1 MNENNKIGII
11 MLDVTEDYRD
21 NYIIGVE
28 KQADKLGYK
37 TATFSIPLLDEL
49 HTKREE
55 EIYQLIDFEDYDGI
69 IFFENSFSAHKQL
82 GNMVEKL
89 LQKDCTVPVVVIG
102 ESRVYE
108 ETYLPDNSTGSKML
122 TDHLIEKHGCRTLY
136 FLGGEPN
143 QVLKNDLGFMQSL
156 QEHNIPCTNDNLLY
170 GGYWREC
177 GESLAKDIAYNVI
190 EKPDAVVCQDDTVA
204 FFFIKAL
211 YRYGIRVPADIIVT
225 GLGARADSRN
235 NILSITTYPSNA
247 EHCGRKAM
255 ARLHELISGEKA
267 PTISPPNSSVIT
279 GMSCGCGDC
288 LSSAVR
294 LQLEQDDQKRL
305 SEIYYHNSELEEK
318 LYTCSDF
325 KALHPIIYHTTYL
338 IKSASFL
345 SINIAESDTTS
356 RCIYMTDRAWSDT
369 PLLFESTRLYP
380 SDLPKQLPDYLH
392 ILPMTFA
399 GQFIG
404 HAVIGYDNPEIYDI
418 LLKRY
423 ISRLSIAIYLI
434 KFRPCL
440 TGPDLSDLLEDIK
453 TTANAS
459 TAEDT
464 IFIKK
469 ENSLI
474 KIPLDNIYYFE
485 SEGRKTMAVMKSG
498 RFETKKTLSELE
510 NMLSDRNFFRVSK
523 SALVNLRKVS
533 SITPDA
539 DRTLIASFPGKST
552 VRVSRINSNEF
563 KNRLKTL

>member
-1 MNENNKIGII
+1 MAENKKIAII
-11 MLDVTEDYRD
+11 MLDITEDYRD

-28 KQADKLGYK
+28 KQADKLGYT

-55 EIYQLIDFEDYDGI
+55 EIYQLIDFDDYDGI
-69 IFFENSFSAHKQL
+69 IFFENSFSAHKPL

-89 LQKDCTVPVVVIG
+89 LQKDCTAPVVVIG
-102 ESRVYE
+102 ESRVFT

-177 GESLAKDIAYNVI
+177 GESLAKDIAYNVV

-255 ARLHELISGEKA
+255 GRLHTLITGEEEIPILLPK
-267 PTISPPNSSVIT
+267 SNVIT

-288 LSSAVR
+288 LSSGVR
-294 LQLEQDDQKRL
+294 LQLELDDQKRL

-318 LYTCSDF
+318 LYTCSDY
-325 KALHPIIYHTTYL
+325 KSLHPIIYHTTYL

-345 SINIAESDTTS
+345 SINIAENDTTS
-356 RCIYMTDRAWSDT
+356 RCIYMTDSAWSDT

-423 ISRLSIAIYLI
+423 ISRLAIAIYLI
-434 KFRPCL
+434 KFRSSSAES
-440 TGPDLSDLLEDIK
+440 DLSDFLDDLK
-453 TTANAS
+453 PTSSAS
-459 TAEDT
+459 SADDT

-474 KIPLDNIYYFE
+474 KIPLDNIFYFE

-510 NMLSDRNFFRVSK
+510 SMLSGQNFFRVSK

-539 DRTLIASFPGKST
+539 DRTLIASFPGRST